1 MHVGR
6 ISDPQRTPCAGLS
19 WRASPARAALPSWR
33 GQVLPPSLPPP
44 LCAAFTSF
52 VAFPQVSMAGSSFDP
67 MAVDS
72 TAEENL
78 LDKLVRGPSARAQ

>member
-1 MHVGR
+1 MLAASVIHNERRAPAFHGAPHQHAPRFPHGAGR
-6 ISDPQRTPCAGLS
+6 SCRPLYRRRCAQR
-19 WRASPARAALPSWR
+19 
-33 GQVLPPSLPPP
+33 
-44 LCAAFTSF
+44 FTSF

>member
-1 MHVGR
+1 MLTAPVTHNERRAPAFHGAPHQHAPRFPHGAGR
-6 ISDPQRTPCAGLS
+6 
-19 WRASPARAALPSWR
+19 
-33 GQVLPPSLPPP
+33 VLPPSLPPP

-52 VAFPQVSMAGSSFDP
+52 VAFPQVSMAGSSCDP